1 MGEVTMR
8 KVTIAIICVAAFTAT
23 SISCFFWGRKNGVT
37 EYYTLNTPSYLLLM
51 MDIRDR
57 MAKIPEEVRQDYQ
70 INIKKF
76 DVLLWGLVTNY
87 DIKQNE
93 IEKAFLKHG
102 NSIRSLEKLR
112 EKVEEARTITKDLAI
127 LSVPVVR
134 EKR

>member
-1 MGEVTMR
+1 
-8 KVTIAIICVAAFTAT
+8 
-23 SISCFFWGRKNGVT
+23 
-37 EYYTLNTPSYLLLM
+37 
-51 MDIRDR
+51 MDIRDS

>member
-1 MGEVTMR
+1 MR
-8 KVTIAIICVAAFTAT
+8 CRFYGDVHKLLFLGKKKWIYGILYIKYPILST
-23 SISCFFWGRKNGVT
+23 SDYGYSRQ
-37 EYYTLNTPSYLLLM
+37 Y
-51 MDIRDR
+51 
-57 MAKIPEEVRQDYQ
+57 AKIPEEVRQDYQ